1 MKMKIFLV
9 VFLLFIT
16 FIAQASPIEI
26 AITIDDLPKH
36 MDLPPDTTR
45 LDVAKKMLSSLKK
58 HSLYNVYGF
67 INAGNIKNDANHYDV
82 LKIWVDSGQLLGNH
96 TYDHVNFNTVNSQQ
110 FIRQIKMNESY
121 LSTLMQNKDY
131 RYFRYP
137 YLYEGNTQEKRDA
150 VREYLFTN
158 HYKVAQ
164 VTMDFED
171 YLWNNAYIRCVKKKN
186 NKSIEW
192 LKESYI
198 EQALK
203 SIEVAHI
210 QSNLIF
216 KRDIKQVLLLHI
228 GVFDALMLD
237 DLLTTFERHQIK
249 FISLPEAL
257 QDKAYQIN
265 PNIVSK
271 NTGGFL
277 DQMMLA
283 KKIQPPNFVKNFI
296 ANIPEKKIDNLCR

>member
-1 MKMKIFLV
+1 
-9 VFLLFIT
+9 
-16 FIAQASPIEI
+16 
-26 AITIDDLPKH
+26 
-36 MDLPPDTTR
+36 
-45 LDVAKKMLSSLKK
+45 
-58 HSLYNVYGF
+58 
-67 INAGNIKNDANHYDV
+67 
-82 LKIWVDSGQLLGNH
+82 
-96 TYDHVNFNTVNSQQ
+96 
-110 FIRQIKMNESY
+110 MNESY

-137 YLYEGNTQEKRDA
+137 YLFEGDTQKKRDTI
-150 VREYLFTN
+150 REYLFTH

-164 VTMDFED
+164 VTTDFED
-171 YLWNNAYIRCVKKKN
+171 YLWNNAYVRCVKKKDN
-186 NKSIEW
+186 QSIEW
-192 LKESYI
+192 LKKSYI

-203 SIEVAHI
+203 SIKVAHI
-210 QSNLIF
+210 QSQLIF
-216 KRDIKQVLLLHI
+216 KRDIKQILLLHI

-271 NTGGFL
+271 HTGGFL

-296 ANIPEKKIDNLCR
+296 ANIPEKKINNLCR